1 MSQDDHKENNTA
13 PLLPDQ
19 GRDTAMSVA
28 DQAPEPGPEPG
39 PNENV
44 DAVTFTFAGLPA
56 LVTTRERLSRADLTG
71 SLLQLSVECQH
82 ADEVDIPL
90 GHTALT
96 PEGFRALR
104 RYLFLTQ
111 TYEAMD
117 GDLTFPELATL
128 GQTFRAYRGVSL
140 LLVPNLEDALVRHA
154 CGFGGVRGVT
164 GGLTLVDFVPVLANL
179 LTSDESSTQLRPEP
193 VPEPELKS
201 EYVRD
206 RLFHAGFA
214 PALYRKLTVVREI
227 VSTRM
232 YSPRCSQTVHAVLTV
247 GGGMWL
253 YEDDAQNHLSCGE
266 QRRALLRSAKHG
278 GVEELVYNNGAV
290 AARMRSGA
298 VVAWGNAC
306 SGGDSSPIE
315 EAVRRGGGAR
325 HLVASAYAFGVLT
338 RSGDAILWGDVESV
352 NNTAPQ
358 PTDFKRIVVCPNV
371 TQLVANSFAFA
382 ALVVRNGRSR
392 VCVWGKETHGRD
404 FGDNQRHLLDGVQSL
419 YAIKDGAFIAL
430 KTDNTAVTWGRLA
443 RGGGQVIPNV
453 RLLCCKDDGF
463 VAVQRKGRVV
473 FGGQV
478 HGISNLEGKRDGV
491 WHIYEAL
498 EDPAR
503 GGIHKIVSTR
513 RKFAAL
519 MKDGSVITWGYKHKH
534 WGSRGAAE
542 WAKLTGGVQDLHATN
557 NSFAAVLHDGERVIT
572 WGSELYYKGPYIQEL
587 KDGRGLVLAGS
598 DYFVSQDRNGGAH
611 AVCWGSGL
619 LGHESRVNTLLM
631 TEGFGF

>member
-1 MSQDDHKENNTA
+1 M
-13 PLLPDQ
+13 
-19 GRDTAMSVA
+19 AMNMDMDMGESA
-28 DQAPEPGPEPG
+28 
-39 PNENV
+39 
-44 DAVTFTFAGLPA
+44 DAVTFTFDGLPA
-56 LVTTRERLSRADLTG
+56 LVTTRERLCRTDLTG

-82 ADEVDIPL
+82 AEEDDIPL
-90 GHTALT
+90 DHTTLT
-96 PEGFRALR
+96 PEGFQALC

-111 TYEAMD
+111 THEAMD
-117 GDLTFPELATL
+117 VDLTFPELETL

-154 CGFGGVRGVT
+154 CGFWGVRGVT
-164 GGLTLVDFVPVLANL
+164 GGSTLVDFVPMLANL
-179 LTSDESSTQLRPEP
+179 LTSDESSTQLR
-193 VPEPELKS
+193 PEPELKS

-232 YSPRCSQTVHAVLTV
+232 YGPRCSQTVHAVLTV

-253 YEDDAQNHLSCGE
+253 YEDGAQNHLSCGE
-266 QRRALLRSAKHG
+266 QRRALLRSAEHG

-290 AARMRSGA
+290 AVRMFSGA

-306 SGGDSSPIE
+306 SGGDSSLIE

-338 RSGDAILWGDVESV
+338 RSGDAILWGEVGSV
-352 NNTAPQ
+352 NNTTPQ
-358 PTDFKRIVVCPNV
+358 PTDFKRIVVCRNV

-419 YAIKDGAFIAL
+419 YAIRDGAFIAL
-430 KTDNTAVTWGRLA
+430 KNDNTAVSWGKLA
-443 RGGGQVIPNV
+443 CGGGQVIPHV
-453 RLLCCKDDGF
+453 RTLCCKDDGF
-463 VAVQRKGRVV
+463 VAVQQKGRVV
-473 FGGQV
+473 LCGQV
-478 HGISNLEGKRDGV
+478 RGISNLEGKREGL

-503 GGIHKIVSTR
+503 GGICKIVSTR

-519 MKDGSVITWGYKHKH
+519 MKDDSVITWGYKYRH
-534 WGSRGAAE
+534 WGARGAAE
-542 WAKLTGGVQDLHATN
+542 WAKLTGGVQDLYATN
-557 NSFAAVLHDGERVIT
+557 NSFAAVLHDGGRVIT

-587 KDGRGLVLAGS
+587 KDARGLVLTGS
-598 DYFVSQDRNGGAH
+598 DYFVSRDRNVGAH

-631 TEGFGF
+631 TEGFRFN

>member
-1 MSQDDHKENNTA
+1 MSRDDHNENSTA
-13 PLLPDQ
+13 PLLSEQD
-19 GRDTAMSVA
+19 RDTAMSIT
-28 DQAPEPGPEPG
+28 DQAPAPGPSMTM
-39 PNENV
+39 
-44 DAVTFTFAGLPA
+44 DAVTFTFDGLPA
-56 LVTTRERLSRADLTG
+56 LTTTRERLHRADLTG

-82 ADEVDIPL
+82 EDEADIPL

-96 PEGFRALR
+96 AEGFQALR

-111 TYEAMD
+111 THDATD
-117 GDLTFPELATL
+117 IDLTFPELETL

-140 LLVPNLEDALVRHA
+140 LLVPTLEDALVNHA
-154 CGFGGVRGVT
+154 CGFWEVRGST
-164 GGLTLVDFVPVLANL
+164 AGLTLADFVPMLANL
-179 LTSDESSTQLRPEP
+179 LTSDKGSTQLGL
-193 VPEPELKS
+193 EL
-201 EYVRD
+201 ELVGD
-206 RLFHAGFA
+206 RLFYAGFA

-247 GGGMWL
+247 GGGLWL
-253 YEDDAQNHLSCGE
+253 YEDNAQNHLSCGD
-266 QRRALLRSAKHG
+266 QRRALLRSAEHG

-298 VVAWGNAC
+298 IVAWGNAC
-306 SGGDSSPIE
+306 SGGDSSLIE

-325 HLVASAYAFGVLT
+325 RLVASAYAFGVLT

-352 NNTAPQ
+352 NNITQ
-358 PTDFKRIVVCPNV
+358 RPTEGERIVVCSNV

-382 ALVVRNGRSR
+382 ALAVRRGRSR

-404 FGDNQRHLLDGVQSL
+404 FGDNKQHLLAGVQSL
-419 YAIKDGAFIAL
+419 YAIRDGGFIAL

-443 RGGGQVIPNV
+443 CGGGQVIPDV
-453 RLLCCKDDGF
+453 RMLCCKDDGF

-498 EDPAR
+498 EDPTR
-503 GGIHKIVSTR
+503 GGIRQIVSTR

-534 WGSRGAAE
+534 WKSRGAAE
-542 WAKLTGGVQDLHATN
+542 WAKLAGGVQNLHSTK
-557 NSFAAVLHDGERVIT
+557 NSFAAVLHDGGRVIT

-598 DYFVSQDRNGGAH
+598 EYFVSQGHDVSAH

-631 TEGFGF
+631 TEGFRF